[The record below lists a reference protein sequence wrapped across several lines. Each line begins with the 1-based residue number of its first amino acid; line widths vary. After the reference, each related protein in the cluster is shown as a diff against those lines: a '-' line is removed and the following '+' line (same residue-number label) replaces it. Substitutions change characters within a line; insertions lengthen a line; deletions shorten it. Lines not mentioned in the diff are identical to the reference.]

1 MGPLIPGLL
10 DEVAELCLTRI
21 PRSEFRTISHV
32 CSRWRR
38 LIMRE
43 HYAAILKMS
52 GSVEEQF
59 MCVLMDNMYWEVF
72 DGSGNTMGQ
81 IPPIPGPLKCG
92 YGLMVLDGRKIVL
105 VGGKYKAR
113 RSKVRGLKVRR
124 AFEVREPAFANA
136 VSANVHEFNPAT
148 NRWRKLADMNIPR
161 HNFACAEVEG
171 LLYVIRGYSAD
182 DVSILNAEVY
192 NPKTN
197 KWSLMDCPHR
207 PNFCPAFAFSFNSKL
222 FVVGN
227 KSRFIDIYDPR
238 KKTWEELD
246 SGQTLDVYS
255 YTVVSNKVYFLNR
268 YRSGVGVFDPEK
280 NSWSSVDVP
289 KTFSRSS
296 LGQLN
301 NKVILYSRGIGYGL
315 DKEDKAKWRATPI
328 TISGFE
334 AISVVIN
341 F

>member
-1 MGPLIPGLL
+1 MDPLIPGLL

-43 HYAAILKMS
+43 
-52 GSVEEQF
+52 EQF
-59 MCVLMDNMYWEVF
+59 MCVLMDNMYSEVF

-81 IPPIPGPLKCG
+81 IPPVPGPLKCG

-124 AFEVREPAFANA
+124 AFEVREPAFTNA

-197 KWSLMDCPHR
+197 KWSLMDCPHH
-207 PNFCPAFAFSFNSKL
+207 PNFSPAFAFSFNTKL

-246 SGQTLDVYS
+246 SRRKLDVYS

-315 DKEDKAKWRATPI
+315 DKEDEAKWRATPI

-334 AISVVIN
+334 AISVLIN